1 MTELGTD
8 KLRAHVDGGVGFVT
22 FNHPERRNAVSL
34 EMWRALG
41 DVMETFGSDDS
52 VRVVV
57 LTGAGG
63 KAFASGAD
71 ISEFEERR
79 ASAAQRQS
87 YGEIAGRG
95 LRALH
100 RCPKPVLAMIRGYCI
115 GGGLLIALSADVRF
129 ATAGSKLGIPAA
141 KLGLG
146 YDYAGVATL
155 ARLVGP
161 ARAADLLFSARQ
173 LDANEALQCG
183 LIEFVTDDAA
193 LESRVTEYARTIARN
208 APLTLRAIKASLQ
221 TYARYTEQSD
231 LAEVERLVKE
241 CYDSEDYREGRR
253 AFLEKRAPE
262 FRGR

>member
-1 MTELGTD
+1 MIDLGTD
-8 KLRAHVDGGVGFVT
+8 KLRAQVDGGVGFVT

-41 DVMETFGSDDS
+41 DVMAGFGDDDD

-57 LTGAGG
+57 LSGAGG

-79 ASAAQRQS
+79 ANAEQRES
-87 YGEIAGRG
+87 YGEISGRG

-115 GGGLLIALSADVRF
+115 GGGLVIALAADVRF
-129 ATAGSKLGIPAA
+129 ASPGSKFGIPAA

-161 ARAADLLFSARQ
+161 ARAADMLFSARQ

-183 LIEFVTDDAA
+183 LIEFMLDEAA
-193 LESRVTEYARTIARN
+193 LEPRVSEYARTLASN
-208 APLTLRAIKASLQ
+208 APLTLHAIKASLQ
-221 TYARYTEQSD
+221 AYARQPQPND
-231 LAEVERLVKE
+231 LAEVERLVKQ

>member
-1 MTELGTD
+1 MIDTGTD
-8 KLRAHVDGGVGFVT
+8 KLKAHVDGGVGFVT

-34 EMWRALG
+34 EMWSALG
-41 DVMETFGSDDS
+41 NVMEAFNADDE
-52 VRVVV
+52 VRVIV

-71 ISEFEERR
+71 ISEFEAKR
-79 ASAAQRQS
+79 ASAEQRQS
-87 YGEIAGRG
+87 YGEVSGRG

-115 GGGLLIALSADVRF
+115 GGGLVIALSADVRF
-129 ATAGSKLGIPAA
+129 ATTGSKFGIPAA

-146 YDYAGVATL
+146 YDYSGVAAL

-161 ARAADLLFSARQ
+161 ARAADMLFSARH
-173 LDANEALQCG
+173 LEASEALQCG
-183 LIEFVTDDAA
+183 LIEFTVEDAE
-193 LESRVTEYARTIARN
+193 LESRVTDYARRIAGN
-208 APLTLRAIKASLQ
+208 APLTLRAVKASLQ
-221 TYARYTEQSD
+221 TYARATQQAD
-231 LAEVERLVKE
+231 VTEVERLIRL
-241 CYDSEDYREGRR
+241 CYESEDYREGRR

>member
-1 MTELGTD
+1 MIDLGTD
-8 KLRAHVDGGVGFVT
+8 KVRAQVHGGVGFVT

-41 DVMETFGSDDS
+41 DVMAGFGDDDD

-79 ASAAQRQS
+79 ANAEQRES
-87 YGEIAGRG
+87 YGEISGRG

-115 GGGLLIALSADVRF
+115 GGGLVIALAADVRF
-129 ATAGSKLGIPAA
+129 ASPGSKFGIPAA

-161 ARAADLLFSARQ
+161 ARAADMLFSARQ

-183 LIEFVTDDAA
+183 LIEFMLDEAA
-193 LESRVTEYARTIARN
+193 LEPRVSEYARTLASN
-208 APLTLRAIKASLQ
+208 APLTLRAIKAALQ
-221 TYARYTEQSD
+221 AYARQPQPND
-231 LAEVERLVKE
+231 LAEVERLVKQ

>member
-1 MTELGTD
+1 MIELRTD
-8 KLRAHVDGGVGFVT
+8 KLRTHVEGSVGFVT
-22 FNHPERRNAVSL
+22 FNHPERHNAVSL

-41 DVMETFGSDDS
+41 DVMAIFSDDDN

-71 ISEFEERR
+71 ISEFEESR
-79 ASAAQRQS
+79 ASAEQRES
-87 YGEIAGRG
+87 YGEISGRG

-115 GGGLLIALSADVRF
+115 GGGLVIALAADVRF
-129 ATAGSKLGIPAA
+129 ATAGSKFGIPAA

-146 YDYAGVATL
+146 YDHAGVSAL
-155 ARLVGP
+155 AKLVGP
-161 ARAADLLFSARQ
+161 ARTADILFSARQ

-183 LIEFVTDDAA
+183 LIEFMIDDAA

-208 APLTLRAIKASLQ
+208 APLTLRTIKASLQ
-221 TYARYTEQSD
+221 AYARSTQPSD
-231 LAEVERLVKE
+231 LAEVERLIKQ
-241 CYDSEDYREGRR
+241 CFDSEDYREGRR

>member
-1 MTELGTD
+1 MIELGTD
-8 KLRAHVDGGVGFVT
+8 KLRVHVDGGVGFVT
-22 FNHPERRNAVSL
+22 FNHPERHNAVSL

-41 DVMETFGSDDS
+41 DVMEAFSDDDT

-79 ASAAQRQS
+79 ASAEQRQS
-87 YGEIAGRG
+87 YGEISGRG

-115 GGGLLIALSADVRF
+115 GGGLVIALAADVRF
-129 ATAGSKLGIPAA
+129 ATEGAKLGIPAA

-155 ARLVGP
+155 AKLVGP
-161 ARAADLLFSARQ
+161 ARAADMLFSARQ

-183 LIEFVTDDAA
+183 LVEFMVEDAA

-208 APLTLRAIKASLQ
+208 APLTLRAIKASLHA
-221 TYARYTEQSD
+221 YARYTQQSD
-231 LAEVERLVKE
+231 LAEVERLIKE